1 MKQILLFITI
11 LLTFYEPEIIAQNTQ
26 ILISQAVRN
35 SFTRVGVTDARVT
48 VMDKRGQIIDTLRT
62 DPKMG
67 IWTLN
72 VPRKPTTFRI
82 RVEHPQYETG
92 EMMVNMNHPARIYN
106 FKMPDML
113 LKIKADKQLGEA
125 VVRATRVKL
134 YYRGDTIVVNASAFK
149 LPEGSM
155 LEGLVRSVPGCEM
168 RENGD
173 IYMNGKKVDYL
184 MLNGKEFFKGNNRIM
199 LDNLP
204 YYTVDKLEF
213 YNQDSEL
220 SQLTGRSHGEQDY
233 VMNVKMKK
241 EYSIGYLG
249 NLEGAGGTRE
259 RWLGRAFGVRFTDNS
274 RLTLFANIN
283 NVNENRSPGRDGDWS
298 SANAPTGE
306 TRLYN
311 VGGELMIDDKYGRY
325 RETANAVFNYR
336 RSLNETHTATESF
349 LPSGS
354 VFSRAQQ
361 TDRRHGFD
369 LNATNHLTLKRI
381 GLISD
386 TRFNYRKEDTRTE
399 SRTGQF
405 SQSPAA
411 YGSTVAVLD
420 SLFSAT
426 PGQLM
431 RMAVNRTRTTAEGY
445 DHQLTV
451 SQKFDFRKELPW
463 GDDLI
468 LGASAEWTDGS
479 GRLTDHYL
487 QDLLGS
493 NPATEQQ
500 DRLQRQF
507 RRGYD
512 VMAKAGYT
520 IHLLNGWHF
529 TLEDAFH
536 QRLQKTGSHLYR
548 LDWDEHFAGGE
559 VLPSAADYA
568 RLLDRDNSWNSDN
581 LYRANETRLL
591 AAYNKQDNERG
602 RNTSFSLNLPIF
614 YTWTTEHYLR
624 SDRAT
629 DVTDCRWIFRPNL
642 NLEYNTR
649 HWRDLY
655 QLNYS
660 MDMRGPDLTQKVD
673 FTDTS
678 NPLQILRG
686 NPNLK
691 PSMSHHVNLL
701 VHSRL
706 NGNAHHLTWNSQF
719 NILRDLM
726 AQSVSYEPLT
736 GVYTYQPVNING
748 NWNTQHSLRYHRKLD
763 RKSRFSMDV
772 STQFGYYRSV
782 DLKTDGTMGEPH
794 RSRVDQYLPTEALT
808 LHYEY
813 QTWKVSLS
821 GQVSWNNIYPQ
832 DTPEDAIHSLDYH
845 YGLALQCQLPLKLQ
859 LATDLNMYS
868 RRGYTDS
875 SLNTDNLVW
884 NAQISRSLCKGRL
897 NLMLKAYDLLHQIS
911 QTMTTVNSQG
921 RVETWRLSLPNY
933 VMLHV
938 QWKFHK
944 SPKKRP

>member
-1 MKQILLFITI
+1 MHMKRYLYLILLCSS
-11 LLTFYEPEIIAQNTQ
+11 LLASAQNTQ

-184 MLNGKEFFKGNNRIM
+184 MLNGKDFFKGNNRIM

-213 YNQDSEL
+213 YYQDSEL

-259 RWLGRAFGVRFTDNS
+259 RWLGRAFSVRFTDNS
-274 RLTLFANIN
+274 RLTLFANVN

-361 TDRRHGFD
+361 ADRRHGFD

-386 TRFNYRKEDTRTE
+386 TRFSYRKEDTRTE

-445 DHQLTV
+445 DRQLTV

-568 RLLDRDNSWNSDN
+568 RLQDRANSWNSDN
-581 LYRANETRLL
+581 LYRANETRLQ

-614 YTWTTEHYLR
+614 YTWTTRALPARRPAHRRHGLPLDIPPQPEPGIQHPALARPLPAELLHGHARPRPDPESGLHGYLQPAADSAGQPQPEAEHEPPRKPAGTLTAERQCAPPDLEQPVQHPARPDGAERQLR
-624 SDRAT
+624 TADGRVHLSARQPQ
-629 DVTDCRWIFRPNL
+629 RQ
-642 NLEYNTR
+642 LEHAAQPALPPQAGPQEPLQHGCQHPVR
-649 HWRDLY
+649 LLP
-655 QLNYS
+655 Q
-660 MDMRGPDLTQKVD
+660 RGPENRRHGGQAA
-673 FTDTS
+673 
-678 NPLQILRG
+678 PQPRG
-686 NPNLK
+686 PV
-691 PSMSHHVNLL
+691 P
-701 VHSRL
+701 
-706 NGNAHHLTWNSQF
+706 AHGG
-719 NILRDLM
+719 
-726 AQSVSYEPLT
+726 P
-736 GVYTYQPVNING
+736 GP
-748 NWNTQHSLRYHRKLD
+748 
-763 RKSRFSMDV
+763 
-772 STQFGYYRSV
+772 
-782 DLKTDGTMGEPH
+782 
-794 RSRVDQYLPTEALT
+794 AL
-808 LHYEY
+808 
-813 QTWKVSLS
+813 
-821 GQVSWNNIYPQ
+821 
-832 DTPEDAIHSLDYH
+832 
-845 YGLALQCQLPLKLQ
+845 
-859 LATDLNMYS
+859 
-868 RRGYTDS
+868 
-875 SLNTDNLVW
+875 
-884 NAQISRSLCKGRL
+884 
-897 NLMLKAYDLLHQIS
+897 
-911 QTMTTVNSQG
+911 
-921 RVETWRLSLPNY
+921 
-933 VMLHV
+933 
-938 QWKFHK
+938 
-944 SPKKRP
+944 